1 MELVINR
8 LNGILV
14 AEAWTRVDGNNAG
27 EFEKALREAINDNYR
42 AVIIDFEHLAYI
54 SSAGLRV
61 ILLAAKALRN
71 QSAKFG
77 ICSLANPIREVFEVS
92 GFDKIIPVH
101 ESRAD
106 ALAAVDA

>member
-8 LNGILV
+8 SNGILV
-14 AEAWTRVDGNNAG
+14 AEAWTRVDGANAG
-27 EFEKALREAINDNYR
+27 EFEAALSDAIDANDR

-61 ILLAAKALRN
+61 ILLTAKTLRR

-77 ICSLANPIREVFEVS
+77 ICGLGDPIREVFEIS
-92 GFDKIIPVH
+92 GFDKVISVYG
-101 ESRAD
+101 SRAD
-106 ALAAVDA
+106 ALAAVDS